1 MIASLLFRLRDMLR
15 DLVACW
21 RWSRARRKGLP
32 ARRGDLD
39 HRFTIHLLGP
49 NDTNKLE
56 MWGTCTVEEARRLM
70 GFLGTYE
77 EPPSAVIVRSTTFLR
92 VVDTT
97 VTLGA
102 LRGDMTEVGELRLES
117 RTSDGPLNE
126 MSKPLARW
134 DQIELE
140 ELLEKEIAP

>member
-1 MIASLLFRLRDMLR
+1 
-15 DLVACW
+15 
-21 RWSRARRKGLP
+21 
-32 ARRGDLD
+32 
-39 HRFTIHLLGP
+39 
-49 NDTNKLE
+49 
-56 MWGTCTVEEARRLM
+56 M